1 MVLDSLYRQEC
12 ALGDA
17 EDMARLVEVLDSLTF
32 LGVTYENVLTNQD
45 FTPIESDMLEY
56 KYYAPEVGVVLEK
69 NYAKGERLE
78 QRTSM

>member
-1 MVLDSLYRQEC
+1 
-12 ALGDA
+12 
-17 EDMARLVEVLDSLTF
+17 MARLVEVLDSLTF

-56 KYYAPEVGVVLEK
+56 KYYAPEVGVVLGE